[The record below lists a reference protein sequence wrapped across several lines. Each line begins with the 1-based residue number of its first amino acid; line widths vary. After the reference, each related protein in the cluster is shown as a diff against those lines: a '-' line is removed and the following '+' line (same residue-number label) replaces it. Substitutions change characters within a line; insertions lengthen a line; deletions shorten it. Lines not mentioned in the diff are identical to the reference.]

1 MTPGLL
7 AEDATIQLS
16 VRGVRTLPHP
26 CSCTWRLRLGAEEAS
41 WSRTETGPAC
51 PTHAQSSDDERW
63 VL

>member
-26 CSCTWRLRLGAEEAS
+26 CSCTWRLRLGNEQAT
-41 WSRTETGPAC
+41 WSLVKTDTAC
-51 PTHAQSSDDERW
+51 PKHGQSSSDERW
-63 VL
+63 EL